1 MADADVRWR
10 QRFDHFERALQMLE
24 RGVDRARQQPLK
36 ELGAC
41 CASTVLGG
49 CCASTVLDEQPQ
61 QHPLAADTGLGVVV
75 IEELAQF
82 TGIQSS

>member
-1 MADADVRWR
+1 MAAADVRWR
-10 QRFDHFERALQMLE
+10 QRFDNFERALQVLE
-24 RGVDRARQQPLK
+24 RGVDRARQRPLK
-36 ELGAC
+36 ALGA
-41 CASTVLGG
+41 